1 MKLID
6 QLDSIYTRTLDDPAT
21 NADRKFIKTVQERI
35 IAKCD
40 EWLTSPT
47 ANLSGE
53 TRANFRTLRK
63 NACLTL
69 DELEH
74 GEDVLLHWHTQR
86 ELLLK
91 LFK

>member
-21 NADRKFIKTVQERI
+21 DADRKLIKSVQERI
-35 IAKCD
+35 VAKCD

-53 TRANFRTLRK
+53 TRANFYTLRK
-63 NACLTL
+63 KACLTL
-69 DELEH
+69 DELER